1 MRHWYVLYTKPNA
14 EYRVEA
20 ALRERGIE
28 TYLPEISYANNQKK
42 DTKTPFFSCYLFM
55 RVNLETVDYA
65 KWQWLPGLRFIVS
78 YGGLPVTLPETTINL
93 IRAKLNKIEV
103 SGNQPAKDL
112 KPGDN
117 VRITEGPLRDMLAVF
132 DGPTTSSQRV
142 QVLLTI
148 LGSVKKVKIDALNL
162 EKTPPGT
169 QVPIPKKPRRTRGR
183 GRYIKGTTQQA

>member
-1 MRHWYVLYTKPNA
+1 M
-14 EYRVEA
+14 
-20 ALRERGIE
+20 
-28 TYLPEISYANNQKK
+28 
-42 DTKTPFFSCYLFM
+42 FM

-78 YGGLPVTLPETTINL
+78 YGGLPVMLPETTINL
-93 IRAKLNKIEV
+93 IRDKLNKIEV
-103 SGNQPAKDL
+103 SGNQPAKDF

-162 EKTPPGT
+162 EKTPSGT